1 MYNFIEEV
9 VFMRESKKIEFKQDI
24 SNSFL
29 KTVSAFSNYGGGEI
43 LFGVTDDGKEIG
55 IENPVD
61 ACLIIE
67 DKINNTISP
76 NPEYSLDIN
85 SNNVIIL
92 KVKNGLHK
100 PYLYKDKA
108 YKRND
113 SSTIQV
119 DSFEN
124 IRLCLLGKNLSYE
137 DLQSANQ
144 ALEFKYLE
152 GKLKEINK
160 ISELNEDVLITLGLK
175 NNDEFNNAANILS
188 DNSSFP
194 GIDIIKFGS
203 DISKIEYR
211 KTFDNMSIL
220 EAYYKTI
227 EVFNMYYSYES
238 ITKVERERVYKI
250 PLAAF
255 REALAN
261 AIIHREWD
269 INSSTNVAMYDDKI
283 SIVSPGGLPDGI
295 DEYSYLNRTIS
306 NVRNKTIAD
315 IFFRLNLIEKYG
327 TGIQRIKMLYNS
339 FQVKPK
345 FDISDNSI
353 EVVLPVGVKYNLL
366 TTSEKAV
373 LDNVNK
379 IKRSSSEIALLC
391 GFGKNK
397 TIDILKKLVDNN
409 LILVDGNG
417 RGRKYYRL
425 DN

>member
-1 MYNFIEEV
+1 
-9 VFMRESKKIEFKQDI
+9 MRESKKIEFKVDI

-43 LFGVTDDGKEIG
+43 FFGVTDDGKEVG
-55 IENPVD
+55 IKNPID
-61 ACLIIE
+61 ACLVIE

-76 NPEYSLDIN
+76 NPEYSLDIT

-124 IRLCLLGKNLSYE
+124 IRLCLMGKNLSYE
-137 DLQSANQ
+137 DLTSENQS
-144 ALEFKYLE
+144 LEFNYLE
-152 GKLKEINK
+152 AKLKEINK

-175 NNDEFNNAANILS
+175 NNSEFNNAANILA

-211 KTFDNMSIL
+211 KTFNNMSIL

-227 EVFNMYYSYES
+227 EIFNMYYSYES
-238 ITKVERERVYKI
+238 IAKIEREMVYKI

-269 INSSTNVAMYDDKI
+269 VNFSINVAMYDDKI
-283 SIVSPGGLPDGI
+283 SITSPGGLPDGI

-306 NVRNKTIAD
+306 NVRNKIIAD

-339 FQVKPK
+339 YQAKPK
-345 FDISDNSI
+345 FDISDSSI
-353 EVVLPVGVKYNLL
+353 EVILPVGIKYNLL
-366 TTSEKAV
+366 TTSEQVV

-409 LILVDGNG
+409 LISADGNG
-417 RGRKYYRL
+417 RGKKYYRI